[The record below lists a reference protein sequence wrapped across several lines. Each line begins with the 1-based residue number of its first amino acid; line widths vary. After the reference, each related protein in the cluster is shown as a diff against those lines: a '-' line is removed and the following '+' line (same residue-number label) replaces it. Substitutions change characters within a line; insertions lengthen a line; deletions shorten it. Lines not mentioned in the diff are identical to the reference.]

1 MHYLSNAAV
10 NRLTIFNGLM
20 MLAWN
25 FAGNFFLVFLLT
37 RGFSP
42 VAIFLAFAAQL
53 GARLVL
59 RPLVLLVTPR
69 LGAGGAL
76 VLGNSLMALQYIVL
90 ARVDGLGFAFF
101 LYCVVQAL
109 ADSFYWT
116 AYHAVYAHMG
126 DDDHRGKQ
134 LGVRQALTILT
145 GVLGPLAGGFAMDHF
160 GAGVT
165 FGLAA
170 IIQTLALFPLLGLPK
185 LAFARKA
192 PHGAFKAGLSPAPFF
207 FSDSW
212 INLTLTLAWGIFLFG
227 AAQKSFSSF
236 GGAMALAGLVSG
248 VGVLVL
254 GRLIDNGHGHRAT
267 MLSGFLMAVDVVIRM
282 VSGRGFATM
291 CGVTAFGAL
300 LNTFYMPTLMTAFY
314 NKVGNTP
321 CPFRCMVVCESGWDL
336 GGISASLLAAG
347 LLTLGV
353 PFWGVFAATLL
364 GVGFQMM
371 LLVRYYKNL
380 PSLMIPQIP

>member
-1 MHYLSNAAV
+1 
-10 NRLTIFNGLM
+10 
-20 MLAWN
+20 
-25 FAGNFFLVFLLT
+25 
-37 RGFSP
+37 
-42 VAIFLAFAAQL
+42 
-53 GARLVL
+53 
-59 RPLVLLVTPR
+59 
-69 LGAGGAL
+69 
-76 VLGNSLMALQYIVL
+76 
-90 ARVDGLGFAFF
+90 
-101 LYCVVQAL
+101 
-109 ADSFYWT
+109 
-116 AYHAVYAHMG
+116 
-126 DDDHRGKQ
+126 
-134 LGVRQALTILT
+134 
-145 GVLGPLAGGFAMDHF
+145 
-160 GAGVT
+160 
-165 FGLAA
+165 
-170 IIQTLALFPLLGLPK
+170 
-185 LAFARKA
+185 
-192 PHGAFKAGLSPAPFF
+192 
-207 FSDSW
+207 
-212 INLTLTLAWGIFLFG
+212 
-227 AAQKSFSSF
+227 
-236 GGAMALAGLVSG
+236 
-248 VGVLVL
+248 
-254 GRLIDNGHGHRAT
+254 